1 MKKYIFLFLISVCA
15 FFAQAQNAP
24 KGQANAVP
32 KGASTGSVGSSSVID
47 TAKPKGKGELIKP
60 IKVWKNGAS
69 LDAESLDLT
78 IVYDDLESSAKV
90 YYSLKDSTGS
100 QLADGNLDISGA
112 DYRTWNT
119 APNRIN
125 WAYNF
130 TIRALRL
137 QQRNQQVN

>member
-1 MKKYIFLFLISVCA
+1 MKKYILILILSVGA
-15 FFAQAQNAP
+15 FFAQAQRARVQSDTTKP
-24 KGQANAVP
+24 VVVR
-32 KGASTGSVGSSSVID
+32 SDSS
-47 TAKPKGKGELIKP
+47 KHKKGELIKP

-78 IVYDDLESSAKV
+78 IVFDDLESSAKV

>member
-1 MKKYIFLFLISVCA
+1 MKKYILIFILSVSA
-15 FFAQAQNAP
+15 IFAQAQRARVQSDTTKP
-24 KGQANAVP
+24 AVVR
-32 KGASTGSVGSSSVID
+32 SDSS
-47 TAKPKGKGELIKP
+47 KPRKGELIKP

-90 YYSLKDSTGS
+90 YYSLKDSTWS

>member
-1 MKKYIFLFLISVCA
+1 MKKYIMMCLMAVCA
-15 FFAQAQNAP
+15 FFAHGQKKTAVQNQP
-24 KGQANAVP
+24 AV
-32 KGASTGSVGSSSVID
+32 KVESD

-60 IKVWKNGAS
+60 IKVWKAGNTV
-69 LDAESLDLT
+69 DADEIDLT
-78 IVYDDLESSAKV
+78 IVFDDLESSAKV
-90 YYSLKDSTGS
+90 YYSLKDSTGA
-100 QLADGNLDISGA
+100 QVADGNVDISGA

-137 QQRNQQVN
+137 QQRQQTAN

>member
-1 MKKYIFLFLISVCA
+1 MKNYILILILSVSA
-15 FFAQAQNAP
+15 IFAQAQRARVQSDTTRP
-24 KGQANAVP
+24 VVVR
-32 KGASTGSVGSSSVID
+32 SDSS
-47 TAKPKGKGELIKP
+47 KPRKGELIRP
-60 IKVWKNGAS
+60 IKVWKQGQS
-69 LDAESLDLT
+69 VDAENIDLT
-78 IVYDDLESSAKV
+78 IVFDDLESSAKV

-100 QLADGNLDISGA
+100 QLADGNLDIAGA
-112 DYRTWNT
+112 DYRQWNT